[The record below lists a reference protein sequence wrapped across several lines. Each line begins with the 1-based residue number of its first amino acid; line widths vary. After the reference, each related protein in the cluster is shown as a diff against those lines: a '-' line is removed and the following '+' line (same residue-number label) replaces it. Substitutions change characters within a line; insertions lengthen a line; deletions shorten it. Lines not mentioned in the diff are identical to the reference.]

1 MKHWIGKRVLHVWRW
16 YLETFLF
23 QAGSLGA
30 LLLLPP
36 VALLA
41 RGQTILSRVCRR
53 RPRLIWGP
61 VPIMSLKYWSGALRE
76 RGYKSVTCVYNLS
89 AAGTRHDFDICR
101 PAFLGSLRLALA
113 FGDYLVF
120 ARTLLKADVFISF
133 LEGSFLHRTRLQRLE
148 GPLLRLAGKK
158 LVVSPYG
165 SDVTVPG
172 HLGALEEQMLAEYPV
187 FLEIGD
193 QIRER
198 VDYYCRWADLVIG
211 NWHQLG
217 YLPRTDVL
225 WPTMLAIDTEQWP
238 EVPPGGGDGHDG
250 PVTVVH
256 APNHRLIKG
265 TEGLIE
271 AVEELRAEGLDVH
284 LDLLERRP
292 NEEVRQA
299 ILRADIVA
307 DQFVTGYAMF
317 AIEGMS
323 AGKPVLSA
331 LSWLPADYM
340 QTEAMRASPVVNAD
354 LTNLKQVLRELVEN
368 PAERRRVGRAGREF
382 VLDYHS
388 FDAVGRGWELILD
401 HLWRGA
407 PLPAELPPAPEG
419 DLAPGAP
426 ASEIALSG

>member
-1 MKHWIGKRVLHVWRW
+1 MLTLALVIAAASVSIPLLFLVAAVARVQT
-16 YLETFLF
+16 TFRKLRR
-23 QAGSLGA
+23 ASPRVVMGPTA
-30 LLLLPP
+30 L
-36 VALLA
+36 
-41 RGQTILSRVCRR
+41 I
-53 RPRLIWGP
+53 
-61 VPIMSLKYWSGALRE
+61 SLKYWSKTLQQ
-76 RGYKSVTCVYNLS
+76 RGCESLTRVPSASSVNS
-89 AAGTRHDFDICR
+89 ADDFDVVR
-101 PAFLGSLRLALA
+101 NTLLGSVRLYVLVGYFLSMAWALLRADVLVAFL
-113 FGDYLVF
+113 D
-120 ARTLLKADVFISF
+120 
-133 LEGSFLHRTRLQRLE
+133 GSFLRWTMFWRLE

-165 SDVTVPG
+165 SDVAVPG

-407 PLPAELPPAPEG
+407 PLPAELPPART
-419 DLAPGAP
+419 GA
-426 ASEIALSG
+426 S